1 LAQGR
6 VNQILDL
13 LKMKGLIHEQSVC

>member
-1 LAQGR
+1 VSGKVSEILA
-6 VNQILDL
+6 L